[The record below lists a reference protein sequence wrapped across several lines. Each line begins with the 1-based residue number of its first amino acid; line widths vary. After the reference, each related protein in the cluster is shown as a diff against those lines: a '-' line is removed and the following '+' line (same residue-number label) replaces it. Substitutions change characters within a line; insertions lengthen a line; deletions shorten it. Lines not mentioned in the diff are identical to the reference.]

1 MEAAGA
7 KLGACRVN
15 DVGVG
20 IAFITASGTTVSAL
34 EYLSSG
40 AVDVSATID
49 GGYQDVPSW
58 GSVVDAAGQEIECAE
73 VRRVE
78 HRPGIVGG
86 WTGGLVPGVATGLAL
101 GGIYDLDPGQD
112 GFIGGGQVG
121 YNSQFNNL
129 VTGIEADIQGLA
141 NNGRANRPFTGP
153 VPGFSEQYFG
163 TQSAQAEIRWLG
175 TLRGRLGGL
184 ISPSALIYVTGG
196 LAYGSVNAGGAINAQ
211 ENASFVAKPFD
222 FLPSVGGAI
231 NSQTRAGWTLGGGW
245 EWMFAPRWS
254 VKAEYLYYDLGTVST
269 NYGVSTLCTPVA
281 CAIPSMP
288 IYGTAAVYTSTRLNG
303 NIARAGVN
311 YRF

>member
-1 MEAAGA
+1 MYRFCTRLIVA
-7 KLGACRVN
+7 
-15 DVGVG
+15 
-20 IAFITASGTTVSAL
+20 ISAL
-34 EYLSSG
+34 AL
-40 AVDVSATID
+40 APMATAAD
-49 GGYQDVPSW
+49 LPLRAPAYQPPPPPVFSWTGWYVGLNAGYNWGD
-58 GSVVDAAGQEIECAE
+58 GSVTSTAV
-73 VRRVE
+73 
-78 HRPGIVGG
+78 P
-86 WTGGLVPGVATGLAL
+86 TGGLVPGVATGLAL